1 VSSADRD
8 EALVGQLIERLLV
21 DPGFRAEFRRDPAAA
36 SRAAGLPGLAAELT
50 GSAGSMDTLVV
61 RESRSSL
68 AGVVMAVA
76 VEGMSVA
83 EAQALM
89 HHGLTG
95 APRGLKLP
103 HGSALRNPL
112 GQVGH
117 GRVAGAVKH
126 ELGGLHSASPAH
138 AVGASPQSSTPP
150 ATSAP
155 DSPTSDAP
163 APASAAPAPASDAP
177 APAGAAAAPPTPAP
191 PPAGPAAGA
200 ASTTPEPAAPSAR
213 AGGASSWPDQNGGAT
228 GTPTNAPGA
237 APVTPERAPVTP
249 EPTPVTPEPTP
260 VTPEPAPVTPEP
272 APPNPGAQPVDGG
285 AVPAWP
291 DQPAG
296 GGAAAGGSPDG
307 AIGAGGA
314 AGGLAALIDSPR
326 LAATPVVR
334 AFLTSGGADPR
345 MVSVLDS
352 ALANHTIGLGQV
364 EAVSDPVHVQTIDI
378 VSVDGQPVGPGNLAA
393 RDLVTEIAAL
403 DPSTRPSEIGTP
415 WPIHSPGFFSDGGV
429 VNRLH
434 LAFEMPGTDS
444 PPVGI
449 TSQPPDA
456 MTAPAA
462 GQVAYAPA
470 AGTVGMAPAPA
481 EAPLSSVAP
490 APIAA
495 ATPGSGVDAAL
506 AYAHA
511 MIGKLPESAGSN
523 LGPQLDRFEAD
534 FGYHGSPWCG
544 IFAGHVL
551 EAAGLK
557 PPHSVAAVASILD
570 LARNGDP
577 PFVKGVLPVS
587 EARPGDLVTFGG
599 TEHVA
604 VVTKVDAAGVHTIA
618 GNTSQSNVSET
629 TYSPSSVTGVVR
641 PDYASGTP
649 GSIPGVWDYSGA
661 QPPSAA
667 APLVAADTASSGAG
681 YVNPLPATAQIGRTD
696 MGVDASMNPG
706 DPIVAPGTSR
716 VLGIT
721 PNWYRGQPYVALQL
735 LDGPMKGHNY
745 YLAEQITPNVSVGQI
760 VQAGQP
766 IAHYAP
772 SGTGIEMGWAGAN
785 WEQTLAQATSG
796 YSEGEQTAAGGSFRQ
811 FIDGLGHNASA
822 PEAAGP
828 GPDALAGGPDPDAT
842 AGGPDPDAAAG
853 GPDPDA
859 AAGGPD
865 PDASAAAPPPTGPAP
880 FTVLESRHH
889 GPPRHTVQFLPAVK
903 PSPGSPLFDQAP
915 RPPVAPAAQSVIQEP
930 ADAAAPQP
938 VSGGLLDQ
946 VPGAA
951 PTGGAI
957 SVSSPLLT
965 PGQAK
970 FAGRLAELT
979 GLDPRVVAAW
989 ELAEESGS
997 AAQGREAASNFNWL
1011 NIGYFDSGAGKIAF
1025 DKEFGDPISA
1035 AEQSAKFLKGD
1046 WGGASSSIR
1055 AILNSVGH
1063 SPDEQIAAIAN
1074 SDWAS
1079 SHYGGGANLHGTYN
1093 ELGDIQIEKSGT
1105 A

>member
-1 VSSADRD
+1 
-8 EALVGQLIERLLV
+8 
-21 DPGFRAEFRRDPAAA
+21 
-36 SRAAGLPGLAAELT
+36 
-50 GSAGSMDTLVV
+50 
-61 RESRSSL
+61 
-68 AGVVMAVA
+68 
-76 VEGMSVA
+76 
-83 EAQALM
+83 
-89 HHGLTG
+89 
-95 APRGLKLP
+95 
-103 HGSALRNPL
+103 
-112 GQVGH
+112 
-117 GRVAGAVKH
+117 
-126 ELGGLHSASPAH
+126 
-138 AVGASPQSSTPP
+138 
-150 ATSAP
+150 
-155 DSPTSDAP
+155 
-163 APASAAPAPASDAP
+163 
-177 APAGAAAAPPTPAP
+177 
-191 PPAGPAAGA
+191 
-200 ASTTPEPAAPSAR
+200 
-213 AGGASSWPDQNGGAT
+213 
-228 GTPTNAPGA
+228 
-237 APVTPERAPVTP
+237 
-249 EPTPVTPEPTP
+249 
-260 VTPEPAPVTPEP
+260 
-272 APPNPGAQPVDGG
+272 
-285 AVPAWP
+285 
-291 DQPAG
+291 
-296 GGAAAGGSPDG
+296 
-307 AIGAGGA
+307 
-314 AGGLAALIDSPR
+314 
-326 LAATPVVR
+326 
-334 AFLTSGGADPR
+334 
-345 MVSVLDS
+345 
-352 ALANHTIGLGQV
+352 
-364 EAVSDPVHVQTIDI
+364 VHVQAIDI
-378 VSVDGQPVGPGNLAA
+378 VSVDGQAVGPGNLAA

-403 DPSTRPSEIGTP
+403 DPSIRPSEIGTP
-415 WPIHSPGFFSDGGV
+415 WPIQSPGFFSDGGV
-429 VNRLH
+429 GNRLH
-434 LAFEMPGTDS
+434 LAFEMPGTGS
-444 PPVGI
+444 PPAGL
-449 TSQPPDA
+449 TAQAPDA

-462 GQVAYAPA
+462 GQVAYGPVAALPDPVGTPA
-470 AGTVGMAPAPA
+470 SA
-481 EAPLSSVAP
+481 EVPLSSVAP

-495 ATPGSGVDAAL
+495 STPGSGADAAL
-506 AYAHA
+506 AYARA
-511 MIGKLPESAGSN
+511 MIGKLPESGGSN
-523 LGPQLDRFEAD
+523 LGPQLDKFESD
-534 FGYHGSPWCG
+534 FGFHGAPWCG

-557 PPHSVAAVASILD
+557 PPHTVAAVASILD

-577 PFVKGVLPVS
+577 PFLKGVLPVS

-649 GSIPGVWDYSGA
+649 GSVPGVWDYSGA

-667 APLVAADTASSGAG
+667 AALDATAGTTAPSPPASGAG

-696 MGVDASMNPG
+696 MGVDANMNPG

-721 PNWYRGQPYVALQL
+721 PNWYRGQPYLALQL

-760 VQAGQP
+760 VQQGQP
-766 IAHYAP
+766 IAHYAA
-772 SGTGIEMGWAGAN
+772 SGTGIEMGWAGQN

-796 YSEGEQTAAGGSFRQ
+796 YSEGEQTAAGGSFRD
-811 FIDGLGHNASA
+811 FLDGLGHRAST
-822 PEAAGP
+822 PSAGA
-828 GPDALAGGPDPDAT
+828 GLAPDAT
-842 AGGPDPDAAAG
+842 AGAPDPDASAGASDPGVAVAAPDPDAAA
-853 GPDPDA
+853 
-859 AAGGPD
+859 
-865 PDASAAAPPPTGPAP
+865 PTPSGPAP

-889 GPPRHTVQFLPAVK
+889 GAPRHTVQFLPAVQ

-915 RPPVAPAAQSVIQEP
+915 RPPAEVAPSVVQEP
-930 ADAAAPQP
+930 SVGAAPQP
-938 VSGGLLDQ
+938 TSGGLLDQ
-946 VPGAA
+946 VPAAA
-951 PTGGAI
+951 PTGGSI
-957 SVSSPLLT
+957 SVNSSLLT

-1063 SPDEQIAAIAN
+1063 TPDEQMAAIAN

>member
-1 VSSADRD
+1 MSSADRD
-8 EALVGQLIERLLV
+8 DVLAGQLIERLLI
-21 DPGFRAEFRRDPAAA
+21 DPRFRAEFRRDPAAA
-36 SRAAGLPGLAAELT
+36 SMEAGLPDLAAELA
-50 GSAGSMDTLVV
+50 GSAGSIDTLVV

-76 VEGMSVA
+76 VEGIGVA
-83 EAQALM
+83 EARALM
-89 HHGLTG
+89 HHGVTG

-103 HGSALRNPL
+103 HGSAALRNPL
-112 GQVGH
+112 GHAGH
-117 GRVAGAVKH
+117 GHVSGSLQRELRGLQHAG
-126 ELGGLHSASPAH
+126 SPAH
-138 AVGASPQSSTPP
+138 AAGGGSAASPAPSAAPTSTASPTPTDSSPSAGSP
-150 ATSAP
+150 AASASAP
-155 DSPTSDAP
+155 STASP
-163 APASAAPAPASDAP
+163 APASAP
-177 APAGAAAAPPTPAP
+177 AAATPAP
-191 PPAGPAAGA
+191 PGPAAHGA
-200 ASTTPEPAAPSAR
+200 SAAAVWPNQHGGGAGTAANAPVVGAGTAPATPEPAS
-213 AGGASSWPDQNGGAT
+213 
-228 GTPTNAPGA
+228 
-237 APVTPERAPVTP
+237 
-249 EPTPVTPEPTP
+249 
-260 VTPEPAPVTPEP
+260 PAPEP
-272 APPNPGAQPVDGG
+272 APPNPGAQPIDGG
-285 AVPAWP
+285 AVPVWP
-291 DQPAG
+291 DQQG
-296 GGAAAGGSPDG
+296 GGGGVGGAALGG
-307 AIGAGGA
+307 AAVGAGGA
-314 AGGLAALIDSPR
+314 PGGLAALLDSPR
-326 LAATPVVR
+326 LSAPANVR
-334 AFLTSGGADPR
+334 TFLTSGGADPR

-352 ALANHTIGLGQV
+352 ALANHTIGLGPV
-364 EAVSDPVHVQTIDI
+364 EAVSDPVHVQAVDI
-378 VSVDGQPVGPGNLAA
+378 VSVDGQPVGPGNLGA

-403 DPSTRPSEIGTP
+403 DPSVRPSEIGTP
-415 WPIHSPGFFSDGGV
+415 WPIHSPGFFSDAGV
-429 VNRLH
+429 GNRLH

-444 PPVGI
+444 PLAGLG
-449 TSQPPDA
+449 T
-456 MTAPAA
+456 PAA
-462 GQVAYAPA
+462 SGVASPAPGQVAYPA
-470 AGTVGMAPAPA
+470 LAGGQVAYPPPAGGQAAALPGPA
-481 EAPLSSVAP
+481 EAPAVGALGTSPAPEPAVPLSSVAP

-495 ATPGSGVDAAL
+495 STQGSGANAAL
-506 AYAHA
+506 AYARA

-523 LGPQLDRFEAD
+523 LGPQLDRFEAQ
-534 FGYHGSPWCG
+534 FGYHGAPWCG

-577 PFVKGVLPVS
+577 PFLKGILPVS

-641 PDYASGTP
+641 PDYEAGTP

-667 APLVAADTASSGAG
+667 ATLDAAGTAPSGTAADPPPASSGA
-681 YVNPLPATAQIGRTD
+681 YVNPLPAAAHIGRTD
-696 MGVDASMNPG
+696 MGVDANMNPG
-706 DPIVAPGTSR
+706 DPIVAPGNSR

-760 VQAGQP
+760 VQVGQP
-766 IAHYAP
+766 IAHYAA

-796 YSEGEQTAAGGSFRQ
+796 YSEGEQTAAGGSFRD
-811 FIDGLGHNASA
+811 FLDGLGHDGSSPSAVPDAAVPDPDASA
-822 PEAAGP
+822 
-828 GPDALAGGPDPDAT
+828 GPDPDAV
-842 AGGPDPDAAAG
+842 APVPDPDAAA
-853 GPDPDA
+853 PTP
-859 AAGGPD
+859 
-865 PDASAAAPPPTGPAP
+865 SAPAP
-880 FTVLESRHH
+880 FTVLESHH
-889 GPPRHTVQFLPAVK
+889 RGAPRHTVQFLPAVQ
-903 PSPGSPLFDQAP
+903 PSPGSPLYGQAPAQAPSEPPSLPAVSDNPAASTVAQPPAVEPILDQAP
-915 RPPVAPAAQSVIQEP
+915 AAM
-930 ADAAAPQP
+930 
-938 VSGGLLDQ
+938 SGGS
-946 VPGAA
+946 
-951 PTGGAI
+951 I
-957 SVSSPLLT
+957 SVSSSLLT

-979 GLDPRVVAAW
+979 GLDPHVVAAW

-1011 NIGYFDSGAGKIAF
+1011 NIGYFDSGAGRIAF
-1025 DKEFGDPISA
+1025 DKTFGDPVSA
-1035 AEQSAKFLKGD
+1035 AEQTAKFLKGE

-1055 AILNSVGH
+1055 AILNLVGH
-1063 SPDEQIAAIAN
+1063 SPDEQMSAIAN

>member
-1 VSSADRD
+1 VPSADRD
-8 EALVGQLIERLLV
+8 DALAGQLIERLLV
-21 DPGFRAEFRRDPAAA
+21 DPEFRAEFRRDPAAA
-36 SRAAGLPGLAAELT
+36 CVTAGLPDLAAEL
-50 GSAGSMDTLVV
+50 AGSGGAMDTLVV

-76 VEGMSVA
+76 VEGMSVG
-83 EAQALM
+83 EAHALM
-89 HHGLTG
+89 RHGLTG
-95 APRGLKLP
+95 PPRELKLP
-103 HGSALRNPL
+103 RESALRNPL
-112 GQVGH
+112 GHIGH
-117 GRVAGAVKH
+117 GHVSGAVQR
-126 ELGGLHSASPAH
+126 ELRGVHSGSPAH
-138 AVGASPQSSTPP
+138 PAAAS
-150 ATSAP
+150 AA
-155 DSPTSDAP
+155 
-163 APASAAPAPASDAP
+163 APASSASTASATSTTPPPASGAPAST
-177 APAGAAAAPPTPAP
+177 AAAPPTP
-191 PPAGPAAGA
+191 
-200 ASTTPEPAAPSAR
+200 EPASA
-213 AGGASSWPDQNGGAT
+213 A
-228 GTPTNAPGA
+228 
-237 APVTPERAPVTP
+237 
-249 EPTPVTPEPTP
+249 
-260 VTPEPAPVTPEP
+260 PEPAPSAPEP
-272 APPNPGAQPVDGG
+272 APPNPGAQPIDGG

-296 GGAAAGGSPDG
+296 GTGAVSAGG
-307 AIGAGGA
+307 
-314 AGGLAALIDSPR
+314 AGGLAALVESRQLSAPPAVR
-326 LAATPVVR
+326 TFLAT
-334 AFLTSGGADPR
+334 GGADPR

-364 EAVSDPVHVQTIDI
+364 EAVSDPVHVQAIDI
-378 VSVDGQPVGPGNLAA
+378 VSVDGQPVGPGNFAA

-403 DPSTRPSEIGTP
+403 DPSARPNEIGTP
-415 WPIHSPGFFSDGGV
+415 WPIHSPGFFTNAGD
-429 VNRLH
+429 RLH
-434 LAFEMPGTDS
+434 LAFEMPGTGS
-444 PPVGI
+444 PPVGV
-449 TSQPPDA
+449 SAQAPGA
-456 MTAPAA
+456 MSSPAPGQVVYGPAA
-462 GQVAYAPA
+462 ALPEPA
-470 AGTVGMAPAPA
+470 QA
-481 EAPLSSVAP
+481 EVPLSSVVP
-490 APIAA
+490 APVAA
-495 ATPGSGVDAAL
+495 STPGSGVDAAL

-523 LGPQLDRFEAD
+523 LGPQLDKFEAD

-577 PFVKGVLPVS
+577 PFLKGVLPVS

-649 GSIPGVWDYSGA
+649 GSIPGAWDYSGT

-667 APLVAADTASSGAG
+667 ALDAANTAPSGTTAPAPPASGGG
-681 YVNPLPATAQIGRTD
+681 YVNPLPDTARIGRTD
-696 MGVDASMNPG
+696 MGVDANMNPG

-745 YLAEQITPNVSVGQI
+745 FLAEQINLNVSVGQI
-760 VQAGQP
+760 VQQGQP
-766 IAHYAP
+766 IAHYAA
-772 SGTGIEMGWAGAN
+772 SGTGIEIGWAGPN
-785 WEQTLAQATSG
+785 WEQTLAQATTG
-796 YSEGEQTAAGGSFRQ
+796 YSEGEVTAAGKSFHD
-811 FIDGLGHNASA
+811 FLDSLGHRASS
-822 PEAAGP
+822 
-828 GPDALAGGPDPDAT
+828 PDAAGPDPDAG
-842 AGGPDPDAAAG
+842 AGALDPDASAG
-853 GPDPDA
+853 A
-859 AAGGPD
+859 PD
-865 PDASAAAPPPTGPAP
+865 PDASAGAPGPATAVPAPDPGAAAPTPTGPAP
-880 FTVLESRHH
+880 FTVLESRRH
-889 GPPRHTVQFLPAVK
+889 GAPRHTVQFLPAVQ
-903 PSPGSPLFDQAP
+903 PNPGSPLFGHAP
-915 RPPVAPAAQSVIQEP
+915 RPRAGIAPSVVQEP
-930 ADAAAPQP
+930 SAAAAPQT
-938 VSGGLLDQ
+938 VSGGLIDQ
-946 VPGAA
+946 VPAAA
-951 PTGGAI
+951 PTAGAI
-957 SVSSPLLT
+957 TVNSSLLT
-965 PGQAK
+965 PGQNK

-979 GLDPRVVAAW
+979 GLDPHVVAAW

-1035 AEQSAKFLKGD
+1035 AEQTAKFLKGD

-1063 SPDEQIAAIAN
+1063 SPDEQMAAIAN

>member
-1 VSSADRD
+1 MSSADR
-8 EALVGQLIERLLV
+8 ENALAGQLIERLLV

-36 SRAAGLPGLAAELT
+36 CLAAGLPELADELA
-50 GSAGSMDTLVV
+50 GSAGPMDTLVV

-76 VEGMSVA
+76 VEGMSVG
-83 EAQALM
+83 EAHALM
-89 HHGLTG
+89 SHGLTG

-103 HGSALRNPL
+103 HSSALHNPL
-112 GQVGH
+112 GQLGH
-117 GRVAGAVKH
+117 GHVPGAVRH
-126 ELGGLHSASPAH
+126 ELRGVHAGSPAH
-138 AVGASPQSSTPP
+138 AAGAPAASS
-150 ATSAP
+150 
-155 DSPTSDAP
+155 
-163 APASAAPAPASDAP
+163 APASTAAPA
-177 APAGAAAAPPTPAP
+177 AGTTPQP
-191 PPAGPAAGA
+191 
-200 ASTTPEPAAPSAR
+200 ASTTPPPPTRSPAPADAPVAAAPTPPEPTAPPAR
-213 AGGASSWPDQNGGAT
+213 AGVVSAWPDQHA
-228 GTPTNAPGA
+228 GTPAN
-237 APVTPERAPVTP
+237 APVTAP
-249 EPTPVTPEPTP
+249 
-260 VTPEPAPVTPEP
+260 ATPEP

-291 DQPAG
+291 DQQSGGAAPVG
-296 GGAAAGGSPDG
+296 GGATGAG

-314 AGGLAALIDSPR
+314 PGGLAALLESPQ
-326 LAATPVVR
+326 LSAPPAVR
-334 AFLTSGGADPR
+334 TFLTSGGADPR

-364 EAVSDPVHVQTIDI
+364 EAVSDPVHVQAIDI
-378 VSVDGQPVGPGNLAA
+378 VSVDGQPVGPDNLAA
-393 RDLVTEIAAL
+393 RDLVTEIAAM
-403 DPSTRPSEIGTP
+403 DPSVRPNEIGTP
-415 WPIHSPGFFSDGGV
+415 WPIQSPGFFSDAGAAS
-429 VNRLH
+429 RLH

-444 PPVGI
+444 PPAGL
-449 TSQPPDA
+449 TAQAPGA
-456 MTAPAA
+456 MTAPEP
-462 GQVAYAPA
+462 GQVAYSPVV
-470 AGTVGMAPAPA
+470 GTVGAAPTPA
-481 EAPLSSVAP
+481 EVPLTSVAP
-490 APIAA
+490 APMAA

-577 PFVKGVLPVS
+577 PFLKGVLPVS

-667 APLVAADTASSGAG
+667 AALAAADTAPSGTTAPPPPTSGGG
-681 YVNPLPATAQIGRTD
+681 YVNPLPDTAQIGRTD
-696 MGVDASMNPG
+696 MGVDADMNPG

-745 YLAEQITPNVSVGQI
+745 FLAEQINLNVSVGQI
-760 VQAGQP
+760 VQQGQP
-766 IAHYAP
+766 IAHYAA
-772 SGTGIEMGWAGAN
+772 SGTGIEIGWAGPN
-785 WEQTLAQATSG
+785 WQQTLAQATTG
-796 YSEGEQTAAGGSFRQ
+796 YSEGEVTAAGKSFHE
-811 FIDGLGHNASA
+811 FLDGLGHNASA
-822 PEAAGP
+822 PDVGSP
-828 GPDALAGGPDPDAT
+828 DPDAGAGGPDPDAG
-842 AGGPDPDAAAG
+842 AGA
-853 GPDPDA
+853 
-859 AAGGPD
+859 PD
-865 PDASAAAPPPTGPAP
+865 PDASAGATDPATAVPAPDPSAAAPTPTGPAP

-889 GPPRHTVQFLPAVK
+889 GPPRHTVQFLPAVQ
-903 PSPGSPLFDQAP
+903 PSPGSPLFGQAP
-915 RPPVAPAAQSVIQEP
+915 RPPVEVTPSVVQEP
-930 ADAAAPQP
+930 SVAASPQP
-938 VSGGLLDQ
+938 VSGGLIDQ
-946 VPGAA
+946 VSAAA
-951 PTGGAI
+951 PTGGSI
-957 SVSSPLLT
+957 SVNSSLLT

>member
-1 VSSADRD
+1 VSAWPDQR
-8 EALVGQLIERLLV
+8 G
-21 DPGFRAEFRRDPAAA
+21 GDPA
-36 SRAAGLPGLAAELT
+36 
-50 GSAGSMDTLVV
+50 
-61 RESRSSL
+61 
-68 AGVVMAVA
+68 
-76 VEGMSVA
+76 
-83 EAQALM
+83 
-89 HHGLTG
+89 
-95 APRGLKLP
+95 
-103 HGSALRNPL
+103 
-112 GQVGH
+112 
-117 GRVAGAVKH
+117 
-126 ELGGLHSASPAH
+126 
-138 AVGASPQSSTPP
+138 
-150 ATSAP
+150 
-155 DSPTSDAP
+155 
-163 APASAAPAPASDAP
+163 
-177 APAGAAAAPPTPAP
+177 
-191 PPAGPAAGA
+191 
-200 ASTTPEPAAPSAR
+200 TPEPAAA
-213 AGGASSWPDQNGGAT
+213 AT
-228 GTPTNAPGA
+228 AP
-237 APVTPERAPVTP
+237 P
-249 EPTPVTPEPTP
+249 
-260 VTPEPAPVTPEP
+260 PATPEP

-291 DQPAG
+291 DQQPG
-296 GGAAAGGSPDG
+296 GGAAVGGAAEGGG

-314 AGGLAALIDSPR
+314 PGDLAALLDSPR
-326 LAATPVVR
+326 LAAAPTVR
-334 AFLTSGGADPR
+334 TFLTSGGADPR

-364 EAVSDPVHVQTIDI
+364 EAVSDPVHAQAVDI

-403 DPSTRPSEIGTP
+403 DPSIRPSEIGTP
-415 WPIHSPGFFSDGGV
+415 WPIQSPGFFSDGGV

-444 PPVGI
+444 PPVGL
-449 TSQPPDA
+449 TAQAPDA
-456 MTAPAA
+456 MTSPPA

-470 AGTVGMAPAPA
+470 AALPEAAGAPAVGALGASAPA
-481 EAPLSSVAP
+481 EVVPLSSVAP

-511 MIGKLPESAGSN
+511 MIGRLPESAGSN
-523 LGPQLDRFEAD
+523 LGPQLDKFESD
-534 FGYHGSPWCG
+534 FGFHGSPWCG

-551 EAAGLK
+551 EAAGLQ
-557 PPHSVAAVASILD
+557 PPHTVAAVASILD

-577 PFVKGVLPVS
+577 PFLKGILPVS
-587 EARPGDLVTFGG
+587 QAQPGDLVTFGG

-629 TYSPSSVTGVVR
+629 TYSPGSVTGVVR
-641 PDYASGTP
+641 PDYAAGMP
-649 GSIPGVWDYSGA
+649 GSIRGVWDYSGA

-667 APLVAADTASSGAG
+667 GALDTAPSGTSAPPPPTSGGG
-681 YVNPLPATAQIGRTD
+681 YVNPLPDTAQIGRTD
-696 MGVDASMNPG
+696 MGVDANMNPG

-716 VLGIT
+716 VLGIS

-760 VQAGQP
+760 VQQGQP
-766 IAHYAP
+766 IAHYAA
-772 SGTGIEMGWAGAN
+772 SGTGIEMGWAGPN

-796 YSEGEQTAAGGSFRQ
+796 YSEGEQTAAGGSFRD
-811 FIDGLGHNASA
+811 FLNGLGHNASA
-822 PEAAGP
+822 PGAAGP
-828 GPDALAGGPDPDAT
+828 GPGAV

-853 GPDPDA
+853 APAQVASAGAPDPVATAGA
-859 AAGGPD
+859 ADPSAAVSAPD
-865 PDASAAAPPPTGPAP
+865 PTAAAPAPSGAAP
-880 FTVLESRHH
+880 FTVLASRHH
-889 GPPRHTVQFLPAVK
+889 GVPRHTVQFLPAVQ
-903 PSPGSPLFDQAP
+903 PSPGSPLYGQAP
-915 RPPVAPAAQSVIQEP
+915 APAPPPSEPPTAAPVTESPGAPDVAQP
-930 ADAAAPQP
+930 PAAAP
-938 VSGGLLDQ
+938 VLDQ
-946 VPGAA
+946 VPAA
-951 PTGGAI
+951 MSGGSI
-957 SVSSPLLT
+957 SVNSSLLT

-979 GLDPRVVAAW
+979 GLDPHVVAAW

>member
-8 EALVGQLIERLLV
+8 NALAGQLIERLLV

-36 SRAAGLPGLAAELT
+36 CLTAGLPDLAAELA
-50 GSAGSMDTLVV
+50 GSAGAMDTLVV

-76 VEGMSVA
+76 VEGISVG
-83 EAQALM
+83 EARALM

-95 APRGLKLP
+95 APHGLKLP
-103 HGSALRNPL
+103 HESALRSPL
-112 GQVGH
+112 GHVGH
-117 GRVAGAVKH
+117 APVSGAVQH
-126 ELGGLHSASPAH
+126 ELRGVHAGSPAH
-138 AVGASPQSSTPP
+138 PVAAPSPSST
-150 ATSAP
+150 
-155 DSPTSDAP
+155 AP
-163 APASAAPAPASDAP
+163 ASSASSSPASAAPPSASSAPPPASAAPSPPTPSP
-177 APAGAAAAPPTPAP
+177 APAGSPATGASALPAPTAHAARAGVVSAWPDQRGATPGTAANVPGTGPATPEPTAATPAP
-191 PPAGPAAGA
+191 GTPEPAPATPAPA
-200 ASTTPEPAAPSAR
+200 TPEPAA
-213 AGGASSWPDQNGGAT
+213 AT
-228 GTPTNAPGA
+228 PAPA
-237 APVTPERAPVTP
+237 I
-249 EPTPVTPEPTP
+249 
-260 VTPEPAPVTPEP
+260 PEPAPTTAAPATPEP

-296 GGAAAGGSPDG
+296 GGAAMGGATDGAG

-314 AGGLAALIDSPR
+314 PGDLAALLDSPR
-326 LAATPVVR
+326 LAAAPDVR
-334 AFLTSGGADPR
+334 TFLAAGGADPR

-364 EAVSDPVHVQTIDI
+364 EAVSDPVHVQALDI
-378 VSVDGQPVGPGNLAA
+378 VSVDGQPVGPDNLAA

-403 DPSTRPSEIGTP
+403 DPSLRPSEIGTP
-415 WPIHSPGFFSDGGV
+415 WPIQSPGFFSDGGV
-429 VNRLH
+429 GNRLH

-444 PPVGI
+444 PSVGLI
-449 TSQPPDA
+449 ASAPDA
-456 MTAPAA
+456 MTSPAP
-462 GQVAYAPA
+462 GQVAYVPA
-470 AGTVGMAPAPA
+470 GALPEPHAVGTVGTAPAPA
-481 EAPLSSVAP
+481 EVPLSSVAP

-495 ATPGSGVDAAL
+495 STPGSGVDAAL
-506 AYAHA
+506 AYARA

-523 LGPQLDRFEAD
+523 LGPQLDKFESD
-534 FGYHGSPWCG
+534 FGFHGAPWCG

-557 PPHSVAAVASILD
+557 PPHTVAAVASILD

-577 PFVKGVLPVS
+577 PFLKGVLPVS
-587 EARPGDLVTFGG
+587 EARPGDLVAFGG

-649 GSIPGVWDYSGA
+649 GSVPGVWDYAGV

-667 APLVAADTASSGAG
+667 MVADPPAG
-681 YVNPLPATAQIGRTD
+681 G
-696 MGVDASMNPG
+696 GG
-706 DPIVAPGTSR
+706 
-716 VLGIT
+716 
-721 PNWYRGQPYVALQL
+721 
-735 LDGPMKGHNY
+735 
-745 YLAEQITPNVSVGQI
+745 
-760 VQAGQP
+760 
-766 IAHYAP
+766 
-772 SGTGIEMGWAGAN
+772 
-785 WEQTLAQATSG
+785 
-796 YSEGEQTAAGGSFRQ
+796 TAA
-811 FIDGLGHNASA
+811 
-822 PEAAGP
+822 PAAEVP
-828 GPDALAGGPDPDAT
+828 
-842 AGGPDPDAAAG
+842 AAEVPA
-853 GPDPDA
+853 
-859 AAGGPD
+859 
-865 PDASAAAPPPTGPAP
+865 AAAPAGAVLPTPPSAQPEPPAIA
-880 FTVLESRHH
+880 FNAHASHH
-889 GPPRHTVQFLPAVK
+889 PGRNTVQFLPAVQ
-903 PSPGSPLFDQAP
+903 PAPGSPLFDQAA
-915 RPPVAPAAQSVIQEP
+915 RPPVEPGPSVVQEP
-930 ADAAAPQP
+930 SAAAGPPPMSGGLIEQVSAAAPA
-938 VSGGLLDQ
+938 GGS
-946 VPGAA
+946 
-951 PTGGAI
+951 I
-957 SVSSPLLT
+957 SVSSSLLT

-1025 DKEFGDPISA
+1025 DQEFGDPISA

-1063 SPDEQIAAIAN
+1063 SPDEQMAAIAN

-1079 SHYGGGANLHGTYN
+1079 SHYGGGANLHSTYN